1 MVLLFF
7 NKFLIQENLGKG
19 KAMRN
24 SEISKEKM
32 KITRS
37 LYEGKS
43 SRRHREIPGCLF
55 ESSMEAMSNYKLTVS
70 ELTDEINRNGYIR
83 RG

>member
-1 MVLLFF
+1 M
-7 NKFLIQENLGKG
+7 K
-19 KAMRN
+19 N

-32 KITRS
+32 KMTRN